1 MYVLEGIITGDYQQL
16 ALFLLRVVL
25 GITFIAHGWPKI
37 KDLSAT
43 SQGFSQMGI
52 PMPGLTSL
60 YAALAEFVGG
70 ILVVLGFYSGW
81 AALALA
87 VNMLG
92 AMIFVKWKQPFKGGW
107 EFDLVLF
114 IMAVAVLLAG
124 PGAYN
129 LGSYWTLY

>member
-1 MYVLEGIITGDYQQL
+1 MLEGIITGDYQQL

-37 KDLSAT
+37 TNLT
-43 SQGFSQMGI
+43 GTREGFSQMGV
-52 PMPGLTSL
+52 PVPGLTSL
-60 YAALAEFVGG
+60 YAALAEFIGG

-87 VNMLG
+87 VNMLR
-92 AMIFVKWKQPFKGGW
+92 AMLFVKWKQPFKGGW
-107 EFDLVLF
+107 ELDLALF
-114 IMAVAVLLAG
+114 IMAVTILLAG

-129 LGSYWTLY
+129 LASYWTWY